1 MKTNFQTPEKYAQA
15 AIKLSRELCAVGDVR
30 PEHFKKVM
38 KENRGGINAFSPY
51 GPTKDGLE
59 RKNPV
64 IVALG
69 DSVTAGHFEF
79 NGDPLE
85 LYAKLEA
92 GLLNEEQSVEVT
104 DARVCY
110 LEQFRGMLID
120 KYEQT
125 SVSTINSGIAGDTIY
140 GMLKRVYRDVVRY
153 QPDLVI
159 INGSLNWNDENGTN
173 EDYENALLK
182 VITIIKEETKADIVL
197 LTPNM
202 EIRPPFFPVPEKSTL
217 KERVEVMRKLADKE
231 KVCLA
236 DAYKVW
242 EVYESE
248 GYPVSEL
255 LANKSNHP
263 SVTGHTMY
271 AEILMQLIK

>member
-15 AIKLSRELCAVGDVR
+15 AIKLSREVCAVGDMR

-92 GLLNEEQSVEVT
+92 GLLNEGSQDGPVE
-104 DARVCY
+104 
-110 LEQFRGMLID
+110 
-120 KYEQT
+120 
-125 SVSTINSGIAGDTIY
+125 
-140 GMLKRVYRDVVRY
+140 
-153 QPDLVI
+153 
-159 INGSLNWNDENGTN
+159 
-173 EDYENALLK
+173 
-182 VITIIKEETKADIVL
+182 
-197 LTPNM
+197 
-202 EIRPPFFPVPEKSTL
+202 
-217 KERVEVMRKLADKE
+217 
-231 KVCLA
+231 
-236 DAYKVW
+236 
-242 EVYESE
+242 
-248 GYPVSEL
+248 
-255 LANKSNHP
+255 H
-263 SVTGHTMY
+263 
-271 AEILMQLIK
+271 